1 MKQTIT
7 LKIVK
12 GLIAQAKAIGC
23 DTDRGC
29 WVIQKS
35 VIFDDITLSNGTVTF
50 SSRHNKEPKDETNAE
65 SCTTSNAMPTLA
77 DTVAT

>member
-1 MKQTIT
+1 MSQIIT
-7 LKIVK
+7 LKLVK

-50 SSRHNKEPKDETNAE
+50 SSRHNKEPQDEI
-65 SCTTSNAMPTLA
+65 STTSSAMLPMDLPTA
-77 DTVAT
+77 

>member
-1 MKQTIT
+1 MYQTLT
-7 LKIVK
+7 LKLVK

-23 DTDRGC
+23 DTDKGC

-50 SSRHNKEPKDETNAE
+50 SSRHNKEPQDEI
-65 SCTTSNAMPTLA
+65 STTGSAMLPMDLPTA
-77 DTVAT
+77 

>member
-1 MKQTIT
+1 MYQTLT

-50 SSRHNKEPKDETNAE
+50 SSHHNKEPQDEISN
-65 SCTTSNAMPTLA
+65 TSSAMLPMDLPTA
-77 DTVAT
+77 Q